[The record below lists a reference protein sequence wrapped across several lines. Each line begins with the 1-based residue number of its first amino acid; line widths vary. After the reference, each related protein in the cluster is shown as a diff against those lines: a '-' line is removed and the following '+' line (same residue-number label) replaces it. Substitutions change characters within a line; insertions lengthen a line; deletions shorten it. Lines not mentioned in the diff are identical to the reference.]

1 MDSRDILDLLEGG
14 SCSYCE
20 YECDSPIKCKCDN
33 CEYKDAVKAAVKTV
47 KAKEKTKEKLKAIEQ
62 NRNYRKH
69 DSNFWEGFYM
79 AEEVF
84 YECFN
89 EGKFEAAGAEDVRG
103 DLVKSMAAYIQQH
116 GIKEVM
122 ELVMDAINT
131 VQEAK

>member
-14 SCSYCE
+14 SCMYCAYEADSPLKCE
-20 YECDSPIKCKCDN
+20 YNK
-33 CEYKDAVKAAVKTV
+33 CEYKGAIKEAVKTV

-89 EGKFEAAGAEDVRG
+89 EGKFEAAGAERARD

-116 GIKEVM
+116 DIKALM

-131 VQEAK
+131 VQEEK

>member
-1 MDSRDILDLLEGG
+1 MESRDIIELLEGG
-14 SCSYCE
+14 SCIDCAYMSE
-20 YECDSPIKCKCDN
+20 TPIKCEFTD
-33 CEYKDAVKAAVKTV
+33 CEYKDAIKAAIKTV

-89 EGKFEAAGAEDVRG
+89 EGRHD
-103 DLVKSMAAYIQQH
+103 D
-116 GIKEVM
+116 
-122 ELVMDAINT
+122 
-131 VQEAK
+131 

>member
-1 MDSRDILDLLEGG
+1 MDSRDIIDLLEGG
-14 SCSYCE
+14 SCMYCA
-20 YECDSPIKCKCDN
+20 YEADSPLKCKDN
-33 CEYKDAVKAAVKTV
+33 KCEYKGAIKAAIKTV

-89 EGKFEAAGAEDVRG
+89 EGRHD
-103 DLVKSMAAYIQQH
+103 D
-116 GIKEVM
+116 
-122 ELVMDAINT
+122 
-131 VQEAK
+131 